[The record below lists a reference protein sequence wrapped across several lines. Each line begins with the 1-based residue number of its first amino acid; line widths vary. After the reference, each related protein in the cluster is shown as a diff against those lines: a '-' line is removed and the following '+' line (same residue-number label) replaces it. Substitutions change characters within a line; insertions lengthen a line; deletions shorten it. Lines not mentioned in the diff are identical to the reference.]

1 MTLTQPLPLWPEAP
15 RYTKRT
21 LPPYR
26 FTPGLNKHPTALPE
40 GHSYGHDIADE
51 VKTHISIENWKQ
63 NEIYLYG
70 IDLYHQG
77 YLWES
82 HEAWEALWHLTGKTD
97 PEGQF
102 LQGLI
107 QNSAALL
114 KVHLKQWAPARHL
127 SHEAFERL
135 CSVLESSTCAETKNI
150 FMGLPLEKFLQD
162 MQAYY
167 KSLWKGEEAIGASP
181 PLLKLSPQKPASLE

>member
-1 MTLTQPLPLWPEAP
+1 MTLTEPSPLWPAAP
-15 RYTKRT
+15 RYSSR
-21 LPPYR
+21 PFPRYR
-26 FTPGLNKHPTALPE
+26 FTPGLNKHPTGHPE
-40 GHSYGHDIADE
+40 GHSRGHDIAEE
-51 VKTHISIENWKQ
+51 VKEHIPISEWRKNDV
-63 NEIYLYG
+63 YLYG

-114 KVHLKQWAPARHL
+114 KIHLQQWAPARHL
-127 SHEAFERL
+127 SHEAWERL
-135 CSVLESSTCAETKNI
+135 CTVLESAVCAASQNG
-150 FMGLPLEKFLQD
+150 FMGVDLKNFLQE
-162 MQAYY
+162 MQRYY
-167 KSLWKGEEAIGASP
+167 KPVWAMEDRIALP
-181 PLLKLSPQKPASLE
+181 YPLLKLS